1 MMPTSNAVTVGVPNP
16 DSFEPFGWILGK
28 PDPLQNNPVAFRS
41 PASDFWHEHFFDPGT
56 GGDTEVLWVK
66 YRDNNPLVS
75 KLEVHHMTQQA
86 VVPLTNA
93 IVQVLCL
100 SDANQ
105 TPDLSTLRAYR
116 LSPGV
121 GICMRPGVWHAT
133 RADDA
138 TCLMLTRR
146 STTEDLIDHLVNA
159 RPAKESTILE
169 IPPVRLL
176 RADAE

>member
-1 MMPTSNAVTVGVPNP
+1 MPTSHAVTVEALSAA
-16 DSFEPFGWILGK
+16 SFEPFGWMLGK
-28 PDPLQNNPVAFRS
+28 PQSLQTGALAFRS
-41 PASDFWHEHFFDPGT
+41 TASDFWHEHSFDPGT
-56 GGDTEVLWVK
+56 GGDTEVLWVS
-66 YRDNNPLVS
+66 YRDNNPLIS

-86 VVPLTNA
+86 VVPLTGE
-93 IVQVLCL
+93 IVQILCL

-105 TPDLSTLRAYR
+105 MPDLSTLRAYH

-121 GICMRPGVWHAT
+121 GICMRPRIWHAT

-146 STTEDLIDHLVNA
+146 STTADLIDHLVHA
-159 RPAKESTILE
+159 RPATETIILE
-169 IPPVRLL
+169 IPAVRLL